1 MNIGIIATALGI
13 GTTLGGIV
21 VGLVKLGISIGKQ
34 SSRVD
39 KLEAEAD
46 KWNIN
51 NRDKIREMESSNNA
65 QTTTLEVFK
74 EKVSS
79 IESDIKDIKSSLEKL
94 TDFIQ
99 STERDRIKVES
110 RLDYLE
116 RKAGG
121 VIS

>member
-51 NRDKIREMESSNNA
+51 NRDKIREMENSNNA

>member
-1 MNIGIIATALGI
+1 MNIGVIAAALGI
-13 GTTLGGIV
+13 GTTLGGVV

-99 STERDRIKVES
+99 STETNRIKIES

-116 RKAGG
+116 KR
-121 VIS
+121 SNN

>member
-1 MNIGIIATALGI
+1 MNIGIIATALGV

>member
-1 MNIGIIATALGI
+1 MNIGVIAAALGI
-13 GTTLGGIV
+13 GTTLGGVV

-99 STERDRIKVES
+99 STERERMKSES
-110 RLDYLE
+110 RLEYLE
-116 RKAGG
+116 RKAG
-121 VIS
+121 VSS